1 MKHLVVIVWAL
12 AVAGCG
18 NSAATNKETL
28 TESIRSYNDG
38 IRWGRFDAA
47 AVLRPARERSQF
59 ADDMDKRAKDVKIT
73 DYDIIRVDE
82 KGDRLAKVQIKMS
95 WYNDLEGTLHE
106 THSMQTWERHGKAWL
121 MVEEARYRGA
131 EMPGL
136 ADKLKD

>member
-1 MKHLVVIVWAL
+1 MKRLVLAL
-12 AVAGCG
+12 ALAACG
-18 NSAATNKETL
+18 SSAATNKETL
-28 TESIRSYNDG
+28 TESIKSYNDG

-47 AVLRPARERSQF
+47 ATLRPPRERSQF

-73 DYDIIRVDE
+73 DYDIVRVDE

-121 MVEEARYRGA
+121 MVEEARFRGS

-136 ADKLKD
+136 AEKLKD